1 MTFSET
7 LMVIATTAM
16 LLVGI
21 FYITVWTWKL
31 FIKGIK
37 YSIDEIVDTWEK

>member
-1 MTFSET
+1 MTSGET
-7 LMVIATTAM
+7 LMVIATTVM
-16 LLVGI
+16 LLIGI

-37 YSIDEIVDTWEK
+37 YSVDEIVDTWKK